1 MDTSLTISG
10 ALFMGVSWFI
20 ITALLIYSFYKILR
34 EDKEKI
40 TGVPE
45 IEKEIDETIES

>member
-1 MDTSLTISG
+1 MDTSLTWAG
-10 ALFMGVSWFI
+10 ALFMGLSWLS

-34 EDKEKI
+34 EDKSKI

-45 IEKEIDETIES
+45 IEKEIDDAL